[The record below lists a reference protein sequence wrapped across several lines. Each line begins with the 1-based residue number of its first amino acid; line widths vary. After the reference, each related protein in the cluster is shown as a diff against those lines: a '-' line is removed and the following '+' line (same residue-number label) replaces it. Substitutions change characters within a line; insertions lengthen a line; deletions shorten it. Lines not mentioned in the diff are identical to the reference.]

1 MKDKYQYIAISI
13 VFVFLSLMF
22 FINIKL
28 NRENRNLIAKTTLVE
43 KRAEMNASIMNFYIK
58 ASATSHNLEELFHE
72 ETELID
78 EEAEKR
84 FLKNILLEKDR
95 FFVLFSSFVCP
106 TCYNISAFK
115 KMSMDERIPE
125 MVFITSIENFSELRV
140 VVREFDLNVRILVYT
155 NDNDIY
161 LQTDNAIMFE
171 WNAESKR
178 IQYMTSI
185 PKQVNGEILDFYTS
199 LISS

>member
-1 MKDKYQYIAISI
+1 
-13 VFVFLSLMF
+13 MF

-28 NRENRNLIAKTTLVE
+28 NRENRNLIAKTNLVE
-43 KRAEMNASIMNFYIK
+43 KKAEMNASIFKFYIK
-58 ASATSHNLEELFHE
+58 ASTTSHNLEELFHE
-72 ETELID
+72 ETELIN

-115 KMSMDERIPE
+115 KMSRDERIPE

-161 LQTDNAIMFE
+161 LQTDNAIMFK

-185 PKQVNGEILDFYTS
+185 PKQVNSEILDFYIS